1 MRPVRPHPTLTDA
14 EAEAGGGLVERLSDD
29 GANAF
34 LIAIAPHGGW
44 IERYTD
50 MQAERL
56 RDALAVHRASSWL
69 CRGYRPGGGAYARF
83 HVPSTDID
91 EASFPLLG
99 RVLGRGFAH
108 AVAFH
113 GQDVPGVLIG
123 GSAPDE
129 RKLAVQAAIS
139 AALAGAGVAV
149 RVAGPSSRHGGES
162 PRNVV
167 NRLAPGGGLQIE
179 QCMRARQSHWAA
191 IADAVASVYSP
202 YLPLARSPVREG
214 A

>member
-1 MRPVRPHPTLTDA
+1 MPPVRPHPTLTDA
-14 EAEAGGGLVERLSDD
+14 EVEAQGGFVERLADD
-29 GANAF
+29 GASAF

-44 IERYTD
+44 IERFTD

-56 RDALAVHRASSWL
+56 RDALASVGASSWL
-69 CRGYRPGGGAYARF
+69 CRGHRPGGGTYARF
-83 HVPSTDID
+83 HVPSTAID

-113 GQDVPGVLIG
+113 GHDVPGVLIG
-123 GSAPDE
+123 GSAPGAQ
-129 RKLAVQAAIS
+129 KLAVKAALD

-149 RVAGPSSRHGGES
+149 RVAGASSRHAGGS
-162 PRNVV
+162 PRNIV

-179 QCMRARQSHWAA
+179 QCMRARQSHGAV
-191 IADAVASVYSP
+191 IADAVASVY
-202 YLPLARSPVREG
+202 LQLARSPGREG

>member
-1 MRPVRPHPTLTDA
+1 MKPVRPHPTLTDA
-14 EAEAGGGLVERLSDD
+14 EVEAQGGFVERLADD
-29 GANAF
+29 GASAF

-44 IERYTD
+44 IERFTD

-56 RDALAVHRASSWL
+56 RDALAGFGASSWL
-69 CRGYRPGGGAYARF
+69 CRGHRPGGGAYASF

-113 GQDVPGVLIG
+113 GHDVPGVLIG
-123 GSAPDE
+123 GSAPE
-129 RKLAVQAAIS
+129 AQKLAVKAAIEV
-139 AALAGAGVAV
+139 ALAGAGVAV
-149 RVAGPSSRHGGES
+149 RVADASCRHAGES

-191 IADAVASVYSP
+191 IADAVASVY
-202 YLPLARSPVREG
+202 LART
-214 A
+214 